1 MKRLV
6 ITEDQKREILA
17 KHTGMEISDIVII
30 NEWLTPDDKYLIL
43 FDNLIDI
50 EEKKWY
56 GNIWENT
63 SNLIVFLD
71 HLYEKSNLNQTIKE
85 DVKHT
90 LSKFIL
96 NENRVDLRPHLPE
109 IQQYM
114 LNEGMWDDI
123 KSGAKW
129 VGSKTKDF
137 AVDTAKSTYKGVKDF
152 AKTTYEGGK
161 KFLQAVRNGDF
172 AEIIRLLK
180 KGVIYLARKVRQA
193 LYSTTGMIVDAILI
207 ATGVGKAA
215 QFVVWAIVVALGIY
229 ELSTGDYEHPED
241 PMWMRILFFGVDI
254 FAMVTAAAAAKPF
267 RGILNGMKGASETA
281 VMTKASKPGV
291 FRSMLE
297 SIKGVLGKVAGLFER
312 AMGALKNNFITRPI
326 GNFLG
331 KWVGKLGGL
340 LERLGGSIGKY
351 LKAAPEAKQAIN
363 WGKGLK
369 AGAGVAGL
377 LGGLHLG
384 VEGYK
389 EYKMGELEKEK
400 QGVTAT
406 SSAVESEKI
415 EDALANSP
423 KADLWSDSPPV
434 QTT

>member
-6 ITEDQKREILA
+6 ITEEQKREILA
-17 KHTGMEISDIVII
+17 KHTGMEIPDIVII

-85 DVKHT
+85 GVKHT

-96 NENRVDLRPHLPE
+96 NENRIDLRPHLPE

-114 LNEGMWDDI
+114 LSEGVWDDI

-137 AVDTAKSTYKGVKDF
+137 VIDTAKSTYKGLKDF
-152 AKTTYEGGK
+152 GTTVYQGGK

-172 AEIIRLLK
+172 DEIMRLLK
-180 KGVIYLARKVRQA
+180 KGAAYLARKVRQA
-193 LYSTTGMIVDAILI
+193 LYSTGGMIVDAILI
-207 ATGVGKAA
+207 ATGVGKSI
-215 QFVVWAIVVALGIY
+215 QFIVWAIVVALDIY
-229 ELSTGDYEHPED
+229 ELSTGDYEHPDE

-281 VMTKASKPGV
+281 VVAKASKPGV

-297 SIKGVLGKVAGLFER
+297 SIKGVLGKVASLFER
-312 AMGALKNNFITRPI
+312 AMGILKNNFVTRPI

-331 KWVGKLGGL
+331 KWVGKLSGL

-351 LKAAPEAKQAIN
+351 LKAAPVAKTATN

-369 AGAGVAGL
+369 AGAGTAAII
-377 LGGLHLG
+377 GGLHVG
-384 VEGYK
+384 MEGYK

-400 QGVTAT
+400 QGVTA
-406 SSAVESEKI
+406 APNEVDPKNI

>member
-56 GNIWENT
+56 GNIWENV
-63 SNLIVFLD
+63 SNLVVFLD

-85 DVKHT
+85 GVKHT

-96 NENRVDLRPHLPE
+96 NENRVDLRSHLPE
-109 IQQYM
+109 IRQYM

-137 AVDTAKSTYKGVKDF
+137 VVDTAKSTYKGVKDF
-152 AKTTYEGGK
+152 AVTAYEGGK
-161 KFLQAVRNGDF
+161 EFLQAVRNGDF

-180 KGVIYLARKVRQA
+180 KGAIYLARKVRQA
-193 LYSTTGMIVDAILI
+193 LYSTAGMIVDAILI

-229 ELSTGDYEHPED
+229 ELSTGDYEHPDD

-281 VMTKASKPGV
+281 VVAKASKPGV

-297 SIKGVLGKVAGLFER
+297 SIKGVLGKVASLFER
-312 AMGALKNNFITRPI
+312 AMGALKNNWVTRPI

-363 WGKGLK
+363 WGKGVK
-369 AGAGVAGL
+369 AGVGVGAL

-389 EYKMGELEKEK
+389 EYKIGELEKEK
-400 QGVTAT
+400 KGWAPV
-406 SSAVESEKI
+406 SSAVEAGKI